1 MKFKKLSAILVAFL
15 VAVTSV
21 VLPLSDTFSNVLKTT
36 NSAKALTKSSAVKM
50 PNDSIEFK
58 SMNDRFEVLPSYE
71 KGGFY
76 YFNKSIN
83 FYDVKNNAVRE
94 IVDYSY
100 KDIVD
105 SFVSGSKIYVLI
117 VNDKY
122 TSSPKYYFDV
132 FDSSTEKVELSKNLS
147 DVFPNINSFSADAIG
162 VDNQG
167 RYYIAISDNSG
178 DDTKY
183 SIHLFSKNFEEIT
196 SVDTKGAVY
205 DFCGFDS
212 TNGNFYFEGDADW
225 VYWGYTHTTNALK
238 CGNVSD
244 DKVTVNDGYIDVFYR
259 QYNSFHK
266 RNATILSNGNLAWSS
281 ILFSKVGVMD
291 SKNLNTSDISNLPML
306 GSVSRAGYE
315 GKDRSYGSVGPGI
328 VHNNVNDTTVMYA
341 NNNKLVEY
349 DSDFNRV
356 SSYDTEFPVF
366 SLFNYG
372 NFIMAIEKDTDG
384 NYYVDNIYWSKPS
397 QIKLSQ
403 NSATINVGDSVALT
417 TSSDAVPKYFCDWS
431 SSDNS
436 VASVTDDGKIYGNRE
451 GTAVITAKT
460 DDNTKAQCTVTVEK
474 KSQPLSS
481 KDSLDGTS
489 TENISE
495 NNYSTWASVVNS
507 YLSENEDGTLNKV
520 ENASDGVLIEK
531 YSSDG
536 KKLISSNKVEK
547 ELSKFGGYFYGKDN
561 NYLVFGE
568 DNKEES
574 DSAEIMRVVKYTK
587 DWTKV
592 SDCKIYGSNTYEPF
606 NFGSLRMAELDNKLY
621 VYTCHTMYT
630 TEDKLNHQANM
641 IFTIDESTMKT
652 VDYQYEISNLTQGY
666 VSHSLNQYIKTYGD
680 YIYRV
685 DHSETGD
692 LVEGGEIM
700 AVNGITLTKF
710 NKNDQPTE
718 VAVTVPERFNIR
730 RGNYTGS
737 SIGGFEIGSDNCI
750 IAFSQDISK
759 TNRNRNVYLTVTDTS
774 FYRTK
779 KVPLTGYTDNDNITC
794 GTPELVK
801 ISENL
806 FLVMW
811 EETNKSTNEV
821 TTKGMTV
828 DAKGQTVSSAKTLTA
843 RLSDCQPILC
853 SDNLVK
859 WYVTGNNGTTLYSL
873 NPYYIES
880 LHEHK
885 YTSKVTKE
893 PTCKETGIRT
903 YTCEC
908 GDTYTE
914 SIATIDHKYQY
925 KLVKQSTCK
934 EEGLGKYTCTVCGDN
949 YTETLPKIGHDYE
962 QKVVKPTCTEQ
973 GYTLNVCK
981 NCGDTYKSNFVDKID
996 HNYKYE
1002 VVKEPT
1008 CTEEGLGKY
1017 ICTECGDNYTETLP
1031 KIGHDYEQKVVKPTC
1046 TEQGYTLNVCK
1057 NCGDTYKSNFVDKI
1071 DHNYKYEVV
1080 KEPTCTEEGLGKY
1093 ICTECGDNYTE
1104 TLPKIG
1110 HDYEQKV
1117 VKPTCTE
1124 QGYTLNVCKN
1134 CGDTY
1139 KNNFVDKIDHNYKY
1153 EVVKEPTCTEEGLGK
1168 YTCTECGDNYTKAIS
1183 KTDHNYE
1190 QKVVKPTCTEQ
1201 GYTLNVCKNCGDTYK
1216 SDFVDKIDHNY
1227 KYEVVKEPTCTEEG
1241 IGKYICTECGE
1252 TLIDTIPTID
1262 HSYITVITPATMKS
1276 NGRKISKCSI
1286 CNNVQYDNVISRISL
1301 VSISKTTFTYNGK
1314 IQTPTVTV
1322 KDSKKKTLKNKTD
1335 YTVTYSSG
1343 RKNVGRYSVKVKF
1356 KGNYSG
1362 EKTFYYNIA
1371 PKSTS
1376 VKSVKGLSKG
1386 MQVNLKLQKTQTTGY
1401 QIQYSNFSNFK
1412 NAKTVTVKNN
1422 VSAKK
1427 ITKLSGKKKYFVRV
1441 RTYKTTKFSG
1451 KNYNLYSLW
1460 SSAKATVT
1468 K

>member
-1 MKFKKLSAILVAFL
+1 MGHIILA
-15 VAVTSV
+15 
-21 VLPLSDTFSNVLKTT
+21 
-36 NSAKALTKSSAVKM
+36 
-50 PNDSIEFK
+50 
-58 SMNDRFEVLPSYE
+58 
-71 KGGFY
+71 
-76 YFNKSIN
+76 
-83 FYDVKNNAVRE
+83 
-94 IVDYSY
+94 
-100 KDIVD
+100 
-105 SFVSGSKIYVLI
+105 
-117 VNDKY
+117 
-122 TSSPKYYFDV
+122 
-132 FDSSTEKVELSKNLS
+132 
-147 DVFPNINSFSADAIG
+147 
-162 VDNQG
+162 
-167 RYYIAISDNSG
+167 
-178 DDTKY
+178 
-183 SIHLFSKNFEEIT
+183 
-196 SVDTKGAVY
+196 
-205 DFCGFDS
+205 
-212 TNGNFYFEGDADW
+212 
-225 VYWGYTHTTNALK
+225 HT
-238 CGNVSD
+238 
-244 DKVTVNDGYIDVFYR
+244 
-259 QYNSFHK
+259 
-266 RNATILSNGNLAWSS
+266 
-281 ILFSKVGVMD
+281 
-291 SKNLNTSDISNLPML
+291 
-306 GSVSRAGYE
+306 
-315 GKDRSYGSVGPGI
+315 
-328 VHNNVNDTTVMYA
+328 
-341 NNNKLVEY
+341 
-349 DSDFNRV
+349 
-356 SSYDTEFPVF
+356 
-366 SLFNYG
+366 
-372 NFIMAIEKDTDG
+372 
-384 NYYVDNIYWSKPS
+384 
-397 QIKLSQ
+397 
-403 NSATINVGDSVALT
+403 
-417 TSSDAVPKYFCDWS
+417 
-431 SSDNS
+431 
-436 VASVTDDGKIYGNRE
+436 
-451 GTAVITAKT
+451 
-460 DDNTKAQCTVTVEK
+460 
-474 KSQPLSS
+474 
-481 KDSLDGTS
+481 
-489 TENISE
+489 
-495 NNYSTWASVVNS
+495 
-507 YLSENEDGTLNKV
+507 
-520 ENASDGVLIEK
+520 
-531 YSSDG
+531 
-536 KKLISSNKVEK
+536 
-547 ELSKFGGYFYGKDN
+547 
-561 NYLVFGE
+561 
-568 DNKEES
+568 
-574 DSAEIMRVVKYTK
+574 
-587 DWTKV
+587 
-592 SDCKIYGSNTYEPF
+592 IYGSNTYEPF

-779 KVPLTGYTDNDNITC
+779 KVPLTHYTDNDNITC

-821 TTKGMTV
+821 VTKGMTV
-828 DAKGQTVSSAKTLTA
+828 DAKGQIVSSAKTLTA

-859 WYVTGNNGTTLYSL
+859 WYVTDNNGTTLYSL

-880 LHEHK
+880 LHKHK

-908 GDTYTE
+908 GDIYTE

-934 EEGLGKYTCTVCGDN
+934 EEGLGKYTCTV
-949 YTETLPKIGHDYE
+949 
-962 QKVVKPTCTEQ
+962 
-973 GYTLNVCK
+973 
-981 NCGDTYKSNFVDKID
+981 
-996 HNYKYE
+996 
-1002 VVKEPT
+1002 
-1008 CTEEGLGKY
+1008 
-1017 ICTECGDNYTETLP
+1017 CGDNYTETLP

-1286 CNNVQYDNVISRISL
+1286 CNNVQYDNVISKISL

-1314 IQTPTVTV
+1314 TQTPTVTV

-1335 YTVTYSSG
+1335 YTVTYSRG

-1362 EKTFYYNIA
+1362 GKTFYYNIV
-1371 PKSTS
+1371 PKATS

-1451 KNYNLYSLW
+1451 KNYNIYSSW
-1460 SSAKATVT
+1460 SSAKTTVT

>member
-50 PNDSIEFK
+50 PNDAIEFK

-76 YFNKSIN
+76 YFNKFIN
-83 FYDVKNNAVRE
+83 FYDVKNNTVRE

-266 RNATILSNGNLAWSS
+266 RNATMLSNGNLAWSS

-474 KSQPLSS
+474 KSQPLSR
-481 KDSLDGTS
+481 KDSLSGTS

-536 KKLISSNKVEK
+536 KKLISSNKLEK

-587 DWTKV
+587 EWTKV

-759 TNRNRNVYLTVTDTS
+759 TNKKRNVYLTVTDTS
-774 FYRTK
+774 FYKTK
-779 KVPLTGYTDNDNITC
+779 KVPLTHYTDNDNITC

-811 EETNKSTNEV
+811 EETKKSTNEV
-821 TTKGMTV
+821 VTKGMTV
-828 DAKGQTVSSAKTLTA
+828 DAKGQIVSSAKTLTA

-859 WYVTGNNGTTLYSL
+859 WYVTDNNGTTLYSL

-893 PTCKETGIRT
+893 PTC
-903 YTCEC
+903 
-908 GDTYTE
+908 
-914 SIATIDHKYQY
+914 
-925 KLVKQSTCK
+925 
-934 EEGLGKYTCTVCGDN
+934 
-949 YTETLPKIGHDYE
+949 
-962 QKVVKPTCTEQ
+962 TEQ

-981 NCGDTYKSNFVDKID
+981 NCGDTYKSDFVDKID

-1017 ICTECGDNYTETLP
+1017 ICTECGDNYTKAISKTD
-1031 KIGHDYEQKVVKPTC
+1031 HDYEQKVVKPTC

-1057 NCGDTYKSNFVDKI
+1057 NCGDTYKSDFVDKI

-1093 ICTECGDNYTE
+1093 ICTECGDNYTK
-1104 TLPKIG
+1104 T
-1110 HDYEQKV
+1110 
-1117 VKPTCTE
+1117 
-1124 QGYTLNVCKN
+1124 
-1134 CGDTY
+1134 
-1139 KNNFVDKIDHNYKY
+1139 
-1153 EVVKEPTCTEEGLGK
+1153 
-1168 YTCTECGDNYTKAIS
+1168 IS

-1241 IGKYICTECGE
+1241 LGKYICTECGDNYTKAISKTDHNYEQEVVKPTCTEQGYTLNVCKNCGDTYKSNFVDKIDHNYKYEVVKEPTCTEEGIGKYICTECGE

-1262 HSYITVITPATMKS
+1262 HSYVITTTPATMKS

-1286 CNNVQYDNVISRISL
+1286 CNNVQYDNVISKISS

-1314 IQTPTVTV
+1314 TQTPTVTV
-1322 KDSKKKTLKNKTD
+1322 KDSKKKILKNKTD
-1335 YTVTYSSG
+1335 YTVTYSNG
-1343 RKNVGRYSVKVKF
+1343 RKNVGKYSVKIKF

-1362 EKTFYYNIA
+1362 KKTFYYNIA

-1401 QIQYSNFSNFK
+1401 QIQYSTFKNFK
-1412 NAKTVTVKNN
+1412 NAKIVTVKNN

-1427 ITKLSGKKKYFVRV
+1427 ITKLMAKKKYFVRV

-1451 KNYNLYSLW
+1451 KNYNIYSSW
-1460 SSAKATVT
+1460 SSAKTTVT

>member
-1 MKFKKLSAILVAFL
+1 
-15 VAVTSV
+15 
-21 VLPLSDTFSNVLKTT
+21 
-36 NSAKALTKSSAVKM
+36 
-50 PNDSIEFK
+50 
-58 SMNDRFEVLPSYE
+58 
-71 KGGFY
+71 
-76 YFNKSIN
+76 
-83 FYDVKNNAVRE
+83 
-94 IVDYSY
+94 
-100 KDIVD
+100 
-105 SFVSGSKIYVLI
+105 
-117 VNDKY
+117 
-122 TSSPKYYFDV
+122 
-132 FDSSTEKVELSKNLS
+132 
-147 DVFPNINSFSADAIG
+147 
-162 VDNQG
+162 
-167 RYYIAISDNSG
+167 
-178 DDTKY
+178 
-183 SIHLFSKNFEEIT
+183 
-196 SVDTKGAVY
+196 
-205 DFCGFDS
+205 
-212 TNGNFYFEGDADW
+212 
-225 VYWGYTHTTNALK
+225 
-238 CGNVSD
+238 
-244 DKVTVNDGYIDVFYR
+244 
-259 QYNSFHK
+259 
-266 RNATILSNGNLAWSS
+266 
-281 ILFSKVGVMD
+281 
-291 SKNLNTSDISNLPML
+291 
-306 GSVSRAGYE
+306 
-315 GKDRSYGSVGPGI
+315 
-328 VHNNVNDTTVMYA
+328 
-341 NNNKLVEY
+341 
-349 DSDFNRV
+349 
-356 SSYDTEFPVF
+356 
-366 SLFNYG
+366 
-372 NFIMAIEKDTDG
+372 
-384 NYYVDNIYWSKPS
+384 
-397 QIKLSQ
+397 
-403 NSATINVGDSVALT
+403 
-417 TSSDAVPKYFCDWS
+417 
-431 SSDNS
+431 
-436 VASVTDDGKIYGNRE
+436 
-451 GTAVITAKT
+451 
-460 DDNTKAQCTVTVEK
+460 
-474 KSQPLSS
+474 
-481 KDSLDGTS
+481 
-489 TENISE
+489 
-495 NNYSTWASVVNS
+495 
-507 YLSENEDGTLNKV
+507 
-520 ENASDGVLIEK
+520 
-531 YSSDG
+531 
-536 KKLISSNKVEK
+536 
-547 ELSKFGGYFYGKDN
+547 
-561 NYLVFGE
+561 
-568 DNKEES
+568 
-574 DSAEIMRVVKYTK
+574 
-587 DWTKV
+587 
-592 SDCKIYGSNTYEPF
+592 
-606 NFGSLRMAELDNKLY
+606 MAELDNKLY

-718 VAVTVPERFNIR
+718 VTVTVPERFNIR

-859 WYVTGNNGTTLYSL
+859 WYVTDNNGTTLYSL

-925 KLVKQSTCK
+925 KLVKQPTCT
-934 EEGLGKYTCTVCGDN
+934 EEGLGKYTCTECGDN
-949 YTETLPKIGHDYE
+949 YTKPISKTDHDYE

-981 NCGDTYKSNFVDKID
+981 NCGDTYKSDFVDKID

-1057 NCGDTYKSNFVDKI
+1057 NCGDTYKSD
-1071 DHNYKYEVV
+1071 
-1080 KEPTCTEEGLGKY
+1080 
-1093 ICTECGDNYTE
+1093 
-1104 TLPKIG
+1104 
-1110 HDYEQKV
+1110 
-1117 VKPTCTE
+1117 
-1124 QGYTLNVCKN
+1124 
-1134 CGDTY
+1134 
-1139 KNNFVDKIDHNYKY
+1139 FVDKIDHNYKY

-1183 KTDHNYE
+1183 KTDHDYE

-1227 KYEVVKEPTCTEEG
+1227 KYEVVKEPTCKEEG
-1241 IGKYICTECGE
+1241 LGKYTCTECGE

-1262 HSYITVITPATMKS
+1262 HSYVITTTPATMKS

-1286 CNNVQYDNVISRISL
+1286 CNNVQYDNVISKISS
-1301 VSISKTTFTYNGK
+1301 VNISKTAFTYNGK
-1314 IQTPTVTV
+1314 TQTPTVTV

-1343 RKNVGRYSVKVKF
+1343 RKNVGRYSVKIKF

-1422 VSAKK
+1422 VSTKK

-1451 KNYNLYSLW
+1451 KNYNIYSSW
-1460 SSAKATVT
+1460 SSAKTTVT

>member
-1 MKFKKLSAILVAFL
+1 
-15 VAVTSV
+15 
-21 VLPLSDTFSNVLKTT
+21 
-36 NSAKALTKSSAVKM
+36 
-50 PNDSIEFK
+50 
-58 SMNDRFEVLPSYE
+58 
-71 KGGFY
+71 
-76 YFNKSIN
+76 
-83 FYDVKNNAVRE
+83 
-94 IVDYSY
+94 
-100 KDIVD
+100 
-105 SFVSGSKIYVLI
+105 
-117 VNDKY
+117 
-122 TSSPKYYFDV
+122 
-132 FDSSTEKVELSKNLS
+132 
-147 DVFPNINSFSADAIG
+147 
-162 VDNQG
+162 
-167 RYYIAISDNSG
+167 
-178 DDTKY
+178 
-183 SIHLFSKNFEEIT
+183 
-196 SVDTKGAVY
+196 
-205 DFCGFDS
+205 
-212 TNGNFYFEGDADW
+212 
-225 VYWGYTHTTNALK
+225 
-238 CGNVSD
+238 
-244 DKVTVNDGYIDVFYR
+244 
-259 QYNSFHK
+259 
-266 RNATILSNGNLAWSS
+266 
-281 ILFSKVGVMD
+281 
-291 SKNLNTSDISNLPML
+291 
-306 GSVSRAGYE
+306 
-315 GKDRSYGSVGPGI
+315 
-328 VHNNVNDTTVMYA
+328 
-341 NNNKLVEY
+341 
-349 DSDFNRV
+349 
-356 SSYDTEFPVF
+356 
-366 SLFNYG
+366 
-372 NFIMAIEKDTDG
+372 
-384 NYYVDNIYWSKPS
+384 
-397 QIKLSQ
+397 
-403 NSATINVGDSVALT
+403 
-417 TSSDAVPKYFCDWS
+417 
-431 SSDNS
+431 
-436 VASVTDDGKIYGNRE
+436 
-451 GTAVITAKT
+451 
-460 DDNTKAQCTVTVEK
+460 
-474 KSQPLSS
+474 
-481 KDSLDGTS
+481 
-489 TENISE
+489 
-495 NNYSTWASVVNS
+495 
-507 YLSENEDGTLNKV
+507 
-520 ENASDGVLIEK
+520 
-531 YSSDG
+531 
-536 KKLISSNKVEK
+536 
-547 ELSKFGGYFYGKDN
+547 
-561 NYLVFGE
+561 
-568 DNKEES
+568 
-574 DSAEIMRVVKYTK
+574 
-587 DWTKV
+587 
-592 SDCKIYGSNTYEPF
+592 
-606 NFGSLRMAELDNKLY
+606 MAELDNKLY

-779 KVPLTGYTDNDNITC
+779 KVPLTHYTDNDNITC

-821 TTKGMTV
+821 VTKGMTV
-828 DAKGQTVSSAKTLTA
+828 DAKGQIVSSAKTLTA

-859 WYVTGNNGTTLYSL
+859 WYVTDNNGTTLYSL

-880 LHEHK
+880 LHKHK

-908 GDTYTE
+908 GDIYTE

-934 EEGLGKYTCTVCGDN
+934 EEGLGKYTCTV
-949 YTETLPKIGHDYE
+949 
-962 QKVVKPTCTEQ
+962 
-973 GYTLNVCK
+973 
-981 NCGDTYKSNFVDKID
+981 
-996 HNYKYE
+996 
-1002 VVKEPT
+1002 
-1008 CTEEGLGKY
+1008 
-1017 ICTECGDNYTETLP
+1017 
-1031 KIGHDYEQKVVKPTC
+1031 
-1046 TEQGYTLNVCK
+1046 
-1057 NCGDTYKSNFVDKI
+1057 
-1071 DHNYKYEVV
+1071 
-1080 KEPTCTEEGLGKY
+1080 
-1093 ICTECGDNYTE
+1093 CGDNYTE

-1335 YTVTYSSG
+1335 YTVTYSRG

-1362 EKTFYYNIA
+1362 GKTFYYNIV
-1371 PKSTS
+1371 PKATS

-1451 KNYNLYSLW
+1451 KNYNIYSSW
-1460 SSAKATVT
+1460 SSAKTTVT

>member
-1 MKFKKLSAILVAFL
+1 MGHIILA
-15 VAVTSV
+15 
-21 VLPLSDTFSNVLKTT
+21 
-36 NSAKALTKSSAVKM
+36 
-50 PNDSIEFK
+50 
-58 SMNDRFEVLPSYE
+58 
-71 KGGFY
+71 
-76 YFNKSIN
+76 
-83 FYDVKNNAVRE
+83 
-94 IVDYSY
+94 
-100 KDIVD
+100 
-105 SFVSGSKIYVLI
+105 
-117 VNDKY
+117 
-122 TSSPKYYFDV
+122 
-132 FDSSTEKVELSKNLS
+132 
-147 DVFPNINSFSADAIG
+147 
-162 VDNQG
+162 
-167 RYYIAISDNSG
+167 
-178 DDTKY
+178 
-183 SIHLFSKNFEEIT
+183 
-196 SVDTKGAVY
+196 
-205 DFCGFDS
+205 
-212 TNGNFYFEGDADW
+212 
-225 VYWGYTHTTNALK
+225 HT
-238 CGNVSD
+238 
-244 DKVTVNDGYIDVFYR
+244 
-259 QYNSFHK
+259 
-266 RNATILSNGNLAWSS
+266 
-281 ILFSKVGVMD
+281 
-291 SKNLNTSDISNLPML
+291 
-306 GSVSRAGYE
+306 
-315 GKDRSYGSVGPGI
+315 
-328 VHNNVNDTTVMYA
+328 
-341 NNNKLVEY
+341 
-349 DSDFNRV
+349 
-356 SSYDTEFPVF
+356 
-366 SLFNYG
+366 
-372 NFIMAIEKDTDG
+372 
-384 NYYVDNIYWSKPS
+384 
-397 QIKLSQ
+397 
-403 NSATINVGDSVALT
+403 
-417 TSSDAVPKYFCDWS
+417 
-431 SSDNS
+431 
-436 VASVTDDGKIYGNRE
+436 
-451 GTAVITAKT
+451 
-460 DDNTKAQCTVTVEK
+460 
-474 KSQPLSS
+474 
-481 KDSLDGTS
+481 
-489 TENISE
+489 
-495 NNYSTWASVVNS
+495 
-507 YLSENEDGTLNKV
+507 
-520 ENASDGVLIEK
+520 
-531 YSSDG
+531 
-536 KKLISSNKVEK
+536 
-547 ELSKFGGYFYGKDN
+547 
-561 NYLVFGE
+561 
-568 DNKEES
+568 
-574 DSAEIMRVVKYTK
+574 
-587 DWTKV
+587 
-592 SDCKIYGSNTYEPF
+592 IYGSNTYELF
-606 NFGSLRMAELDNKLY
+606 NFGSLRMTELDNKLY

-652 VDYQYEISNLTQGY
+652 VDYQYEILNLTQGY
-666 VSHSLNQYIKTYGD
+666 VSHSFNQYIKTYGD

-718 VAVTVPERFNIR
+718 VTVTVPERFNIR

-759 TNRNRNVYLTVTDTS
+759 TNKNRNVYLTVTDTS
-774 FYRTK
+774 FYKTK
-779 KVPLTGYTDNDNITC
+779 KVPLTGNTDNDNITC

-859 WYVTGNNGTTLYSL
+859 WYVTDNDGTTLYSL

-981 NCGDTYKSNFVDKID
+981 NCGDTYKSD
-996 HNYKYE
+996 
-1002 VVKEPT
+1002 
-1008 CTEEGLGKY
+1008 
-1017 ICTECGDNYTETLP
+1017 
-1031 KIGHDYEQKVVKPTC
+1031 
-1046 TEQGYTLNVCK
+1046 
-1057 NCGDTYKSNFVDKI
+1057 
-1071 DHNYKYEVV
+1071 
-1080 KEPTCTEEGLGKY
+1080 
-1093 ICTECGDNYTE
+1093 
-1104 TLPKIG
+1104 
-1110 HDYEQKV
+1110 
-1117 VKPTCTE
+1117 
-1124 QGYTLNVCKN
+1124 
-1134 CGDTY
+1134 
-1139 KNNFVDKIDHNYKY
+1139 FVDKIDHNYKY

-1168 YTCTECGDNYTKAIS
+1168 YTCTECG
-1183 KTDHNYE
+1183 
-1190 QKVVKPTCTEQ
+1190 
-1201 GYTLNVCKNCGDTYK
+1201 
-1216 SDFVDKIDHNY
+1216 
-1227 KYEVVKEPTCTEEG
+1227 
-1241 IGKYICTECGE
+1241 E

-1262 HSYITVITPATMKS
+1262 HSYVITTTPATMKS

-1286 CNNVQYDNVISRISL
+1286 CNNVQYDNVISKISS
-1301 VSISKTTFTYNGK
+1301 VNISKTAFTYNGK
-1314 IQTPTVTV
+1314 TQTPTVTV

-1343 RKNVGRYSVKVKF
+1343 IRNVGRYSVKIKF

-1427 ITKLSGKKKYFVRV
+1427 ITKLSAKKKYFVRV
-1441 RTYKTTKFSG
+1441 RTYKITKFSG
-1451 KNYNLYSLW
+1451 KNYNIYSSW
-1460 SSAKATVT
+1460 SSAKTTVT

>member
-15 VAVTSV
+15 VAVTST

-36 NSAKALTKSSAVKM
+36 NSAKALAKSSAVKM
-50 PNDSIEFK
+50 PDNAIEFK
-58 SMNDRFEVLPSYE
+58 SMNDRFEVIPSYE

-83 FYDVKNNAVRE
+83 FYDVKNNTVRE
-94 IVDYSY
+94 IADYSY

-105 SFVSGSKIYVLI
+105 SFVSESKIYLI
-117 VNDKY
+117 IEEDKY
-122 TSSPKYYFDV
+122 TSNPKYYIDV
-132 FDSSTEKVELSKNLS
+132 FNSLTEKVELSKNLS

-178 DDTKY
+178 YDTKY

-238 CGNVSD
+238 CGNVAD

-259 QYNSFHK
+259 QYNSYHK
-266 RNATILSNGNLAWSS
+266 RNAIMLSNGNLAWSS
-281 ILFSKVGVMD
+281 ILFSKVGVMN
-291 SKNLNTSDISNLPML
+291 SKNLNTDDISDLPML
-306 GSVSRAGYE
+306 GSVSRDGYE
-315 GKDRSYGSVGPGI
+315 GNDRSYGSVGPGI

-349 DSDFNRV
+349 DNDFNRV
-356 SSYDTEFPVF
+356 SSYDTKFPVF

-372 NFIMAIEKDTDG
+372 NNIMTIEKDTDG

-397 QIKLSQ
+397 KIELSQ

-417 TSSDAVPKYFCDWS
+417 TTSDTVLKYFCDWS

-436 VASVTDDGKIYGNRE
+436 VASVTSDGKVYGNRE
-451 GTAVITAKT
+451 GTVVITAKT
-460 DDNTKAQCTVTVEK
+460 DDNTKVQCTVTVK
-474 KSQPLSS
+474 GKSQPLSG
-481 KDSLDGTS
+481 KNSLDGTS
-489 TENISE
+489 NENISQ

-520 ENASDGVLIEK
+520 ENTSDGVLIEK

-547 ELSKFGGYFYGKDN
+547 ELNKFGGYFYGKDN

-568 DNKEES
+568 DNKEEK

-592 SDCKIYGSNTYEPF
+592 SDCKICGSNTYEPF
-606 NFGSLRMAELDNKLY
+606 NAGSLRMAELDGKLY

-652 VDYQYEISNLTQGY
+652 IDYQYVISNLTQGY
-666 VSHSLNQYIKTYGD
+666 VSHSFNQFIKTYGD

-710 NKNDQPTE
+710 NKNDQSTE
-718 VAVTVPERFNIR
+718 VTVTVPEKFNIR

-759 TNRNRNVYLTVTDTS
+759 TNRKRNVYLTVTDTS
-774 FYRTK
+774 FYKTK
-779 KVPLTGYTDNDNITC
+779 KVPLTNYTDNDNITC

-806 FLVMW
+806 FLIMW
-811 EETNKSTNEV
+811 EETNASTSEV
-821 TTKGMTV
+821 VTKGMTV

-859 WYVTGNNGTTLYSL
+859 WYVTDNNGTTLYSL
-873 NPYYIES
+873 NPYYIEN

-925 KLVKQSTCK
+925 KLVKQSTCT
-934 EEGLGKYTCTVCGDN
+934 EEGIGKYTCTECGDT

-981 NCGDTYKSNFVDKID
+981 NCGDTYKSDFVDKID

-1002 VVKEPT
+1002 IVKEPT
-1008 CTEEGLGKY
+1008 CTEEGIGKY
-1017 ICTECGDNYTETLP
+1017 TCTVCGDTYTETLP

-1057 NCGDTYKSNFVDKI
+1057 NCGDTYKSDFVDKT
-1071 DHNYKYEVV
+1071 DHNYKYEIV
-1080 KEPTCTEEGLGKY
+1080 KEPTCTEEG
-1093 ICTECGDNYTE
+1093 I
-1104 TLPKIG
+1104 
-1110 HDYEQKV
+1110 
-1117 VKPTCTE
+1117 
-1124 QGYTLNVCKN
+1124 
-1134 CGDTY
+1134 
-1139 KNNFVDKIDHNYKY
+1139 
-1153 EVVKEPTCTEEGLGK
+1153 GK
-1168 YTCTECGDNYTKAIS
+1168 YTCTECGDNYTETIS
-1183 KTDHNYE
+1183 KTNHDYE

-1241 IGKYICTECGE
+1241 LGKYICTECGE

-1262 HSYITVITPATMKS
+1262 HSFVTTTTPATMKS
-1276 NGRKISKCSI
+1276 NGRIISKCSI
-1286 CNNVQYDNVISRISL
+1286 CNNVQYDNVINKISS
-1301 VSISKTTFTYNGK
+1301 VSISKTTFTYNSK
-1314 IQTPTVTV
+1314 TQTPTVTV
-1322 KDSKKKTLKNKTD
+1322 KDSKNKILKNKTN
-1335 YTVTYSSG
+1335 YTVTYSRG

-1362 EKTFYYNIA
+1362 GKTFYYNIV
-1371 PKSTS
+1371 PKATS

-1401 QIQYSNFSNFK
+1401 QIQYSTFKNFK
-1412 NAKTVTVKNN
+1412 NAKTVTVKNT

-1427 ITKLSGKKKYFVRV
+1427 ITKLKAKKKYFVRV

-1460 SSAKATVT
+1460 SSAKTTVT

>member
-1 MKFKKLSAILVAFL
+1 MEFKKLSAILVAFL
-15 VAVTSV
+15 VAVTST
-21 VLPLSDTFSNVLKTT
+21 VLSLSDTFSNVSGTT

-76 YFNKSIN
+76 YFNKSIG
-83 FYDVKNNAVRE
+83 FYDVKDNTVRE

-100 KDIVD
+100 RDIVD
-105 SFVSGSKIYVLI
+105 SFVSGPKIYVLI

-122 TSSPKYYFDV
+122 TSNPKYYMDV

-147 DVFPNINSFSADAIG
+147 DIFSNINSFSADAIG

-183 SIHLFSKNFEEIT
+183 SIRLFSKNFEEIT

-225 VYWGYTHTTNALK
+225 VYWGYSHTTRALK
-238 CGNVSD
+238 CGNVSEN
-244 DKVTVNDGYIDVFYR
+244 KVTVNDGYIDVFYR
-259 QYNSFHK
+259 QYNSYHK
-266 RNATILSNGNLAWSS
+266 RNATMLSNGDLAWSS
-281 ILFSKVGVMD
+281 ILFSKAGVMD
-291 SKNLNTSDISNLPML
+291 SKNLNTGDISNLPML

-315 GKDRSYGSVGPGI
+315 GNNRSYGSVGPGI

-341 NNNKLVEY
+341 NNSKLVEY

-366 SLFNYG
+366 SLFNYE
-372 NFIMAIEKDTDG
+372 NNIIAIEKDTDG

-431 SSDNS
+431 SSNNS
-436 VASVTDDGKIYGNRE
+436 VASVTDEGKVYGNRE
-451 GTAVITAKT
+451 GTTVITAKT

-489 TENISE
+489 NENISE
-495 NNYSTWASVVNS
+495 NNYSTRASVVNS

-520 ENASDGVLIEK
+520 ENTSDGVLIEK

-536 KKLISSNKVEK
+536 KKLIYSNKIEK
-547 ELSKFGGYFYGKDN
+547 ELNKFGGYFYGKDN

-568 DNKEES
+568 DNKEEN
-574 DSAEIMRVVKYTK
+574 DSAEIMRVIKYTK

-652 VDYQYEISNLTQGY
+652 VDYQYEISNLSQGY
-666 VSHSLNQYIKTYGD
+666 VSHSFNQYIKTYGD

-685 DHSETGD
+685 DHSETSD

-710 NKNDQPTE
+710 NKNDQLTD
-718 VAVTVPERFNIR
+718 VSVTVPEKFNIR

-759 TNRNRNVYLTVTDTS
+759 TNKNRNVYLTVTDTS

-779 KVPLTGYTDNDNITC
+779 KVPLTVYTENDNITC

-811 EETNKSTNEV
+811 EETNKATNEV

-859 WYVTGNNGTTLYSL
+859 WYVTDNNGTTLYSL
-873 NPYYIES
+873 NPYYIEN

-925 KLVKQSTCK
+925 KLVKQPTCT

-949 YTETLPKIGHDYE
+949 YTEAISKIDHNYE
-962 QKVVKPTCTEQ
+962 QKVVKPTCTTQ

-981 NCGDTYKSNFVDKID
+981 NCGDTYKSDFVDKID

-1002 VVKEPT
+1002 VVKKPT

-1017 ICTECGDNYTETLP
+1017 ICTECGDNYTKAISKTN
-1031 KIGHDYEQKVVKPTC
+1031 HDYEQKVIKPTC
-1046 TEQGYTLNVCK
+1046 TTQGYTLNVCK
-1057 NCGDTYKSNFVDKI
+1057 NCGDTYKSDFVDKI

-1080 KEPTCTEEGLGKY
+1080 KKPTCTEEGLGKY
-1093 ICTECGDNYTE
+1093 ICTECGDNYTKAISK
-1104 TLPKIG
+1104 TN

-1117 VKPTCTE
+1117 IKPTCT
-1124 QGYTLNVCKN
+1124 T
-1134 CGDTY
+1134 
-1139 KNNFVDKIDHNYKY
+1139 
-1153 EVVKEPTCTEEGLGK
+1153 
-1168 YTCTECGDNYTKAIS
+1168 
-1183 KTDHNYE
+1183 
-1190 QKVVKPTCTEQ
+1190 Q

-1227 KYEVVKEPTCTEEG
+1227 KYEVVKEPTCTENG
-1241 IGKYICTECGE
+1241 VKTYVCKGCGDTYTE
-1252 TLIDTIPTID
+1252 TIKAKG
-1262 HSYITVITPATMKS
+1262 HSYVTTITPATMKS

-1286 CNNVQYDNVISRISL
+1286 CNNVQYDNVIGKISS

-1314 IQTPTVTV
+1314 TQTPTVTV

-1335 YTVTYSSG
+1335 YTVTYSRG
-1343 RKNVGRYSVKVKF
+1343 RKNVGRYFVKVKF

-1362 EKTFYYNIA
+1362 KKTFYYNIV
-1371 PKSTS
+1371 PKATS

-1401 QIQYSNFSNFK
+1401 QIQYSTFKNFK
-1412 NAKTVTVKNN
+1412 NAKTVTVKNT

-1427 ITKLSGKKKYFVRV
+1427 ITKLMAKKKYFVRV

-1451 KNYNLYSLW
+1451 KNYNIYSSW
-1460 SSAKATVT
+1460 SSAKTVVT

>member
-1 MKFKKLSAILVAFL
+1 MGHIILA
-15 VAVTSV
+15 
-21 VLPLSDTFSNVLKTT
+21 
-36 NSAKALTKSSAVKM
+36 
-50 PNDSIEFK
+50 
-58 SMNDRFEVLPSYE
+58 
-71 KGGFY
+71 
-76 YFNKSIN
+76 
-83 FYDVKNNAVRE
+83 
-94 IVDYSY
+94 
-100 KDIVD
+100 
-105 SFVSGSKIYVLI
+105 
-117 VNDKY
+117 
-122 TSSPKYYFDV
+122 
-132 FDSSTEKVELSKNLS
+132 
-147 DVFPNINSFSADAIG
+147 
-162 VDNQG
+162 
-167 RYYIAISDNSG
+167 
-178 DDTKY
+178 
-183 SIHLFSKNFEEIT
+183 
-196 SVDTKGAVY
+196 
-205 DFCGFDS
+205 
-212 TNGNFYFEGDADW
+212 
-225 VYWGYTHTTNALK
+225 HT
-238 CGNVSD
+238 
-244 DKVTVNDGYIDVFYR
+244 
-259 QYNSFHK
+259 
-266 RNATILSNGNLAWSS
+266 
-281 ILFSKVGVMD
+281 
-291 SKNLNTSDISNLPML
+291 
-306 GSVSRAGYE
+306 
-315 GKDRSYGSVGPGI
+315 
-328 VHNNVNDTTVMYA
+328 
-341 NNNKLVEY
+341 
-349 DSDFNRV
+349 
-356 SSYDTEFPVF
+356 
-366 SLFNYG
+366 
-372 NFIMAIEKDTDG
+372 
-384 NYYVDNIYWSKPS
+384 
-397 QIKLSQ
+397 
-403 NSATINVGDSVALT
+403 
-417 TSSDAVPKYFCDWS
+417 
-431 SSDNS
+431 
-436 VASVTDDGKIYGNRE
+436 
-451 GTAVITAKT
+451 
-460 DDNTKAQCTVTVEK
+460 
-474 KSQPLSS
+474 
-481 KDSLDGTS
+481 
-489 TENISE
+489 
-495 NNYSTWASVVNS
+495 
-507 YLSENEDGTLNKV
+507 
-520 ENASDGVLIEK
+520 
-531 YSSDG
+531 
-536 KKLISSNKVEK
+536 
-547 ELSKFGGYFYGKDN
+547 
-561 NYLVFGE
+561 
-568 DNKEES
+568 
-574 DSAEIMRVVKYTK
+574 
-587 DWTKV
+587 
-592 SDCKIYGSNTYEPF
+592 IYGSNTYEPF

-779 KVPLTGYTDNDNITC
+779 KVPLTHYTDNDNITC

-821 TTKGMTV
+821 VTKGMTV
-828 DAKGQTVSSAKTLTA
+828 DAKGQIVSSAKTLTA

-859 WYVTGNNGTTLYSL
+859 WYVTDNNGTTLYSL

-880 LHEHK
+880 LHKHK

-908 GDTYTE
+908 GDIYTE

-934 EEGLGKYTCTVCGDN
+934 EEGLGKYTCTV
-949 YTETLPKIGHDYE
+949 
-962 QKVVKPTCTEQ
+962 
-973 GYTLNVCK
+973 
-981 NCGDTYKSNFVDKID
+981 
-996 HNYKYE
+996 
-1002 VVKEPT
+1002 
-1008 CTEEGLGKY
+1008 
-1017 ICTECGDNYTETLP
+1017 
-1031 KIGHDYEQKVVKPTC
+1031 
-1046 TEQGYTLNVCK
+1046 
-1057 NCGDTYKSNFVDKI
+1057 
-1071 DHNYKYEVV
+1071 
-1080 KEPTCTEEGLGKY
+1080 
-1093 ICTECGDNYTE
+1093 CGDNYTE

-1335 YTVTYSSG
+1335 YTVTYSRG

-1362 EKTFYYNIA
+1362 GKTFYYNIV
-1371 PKSTS
+1371 PKATS

-1451 KNYNLYSLW
+1451 KNYNIYSSW
-1460 SSAKATVT
+1460 SSAKTTVT

>member
-1 MKFKKLSAILVAFL
+1 MGHIILA
-15 VAVTSV
+15 
-21 VLPLSDTFSNVLKTT
+21 
-36 NSAKALTKSSAVKM
+36 
-50 PNDSIEFK
+50 
-58 SMNDRFEVLPSYE
+58 
-71 KGGFY
+71 
-76 YFNKSIN
+76 
-83 FYDVKNNAVRE
+83 
-94 IVDYSY
+94 
-100 KDIVD
+100 
-105 SFVSGSKIYVLI
+105 
-117 VNDKY
+117 
-122 TSSPKYYFDV
+122 
-132 FDSSTEKVELSKNLS
+132 
-147 DVFPNINSFSADAIG
+147 
-162 VDNQG
+162 
-167 RYYIAISDNSG
+167 
-178 DDTKY
+178 
-183 SIHLFSKNFEEIT
+183 
-196 SVDTKGAVY
+196 
-205 DFCGFDS
+205 
-212 TNGNFYFEGDADW
+212 
-225 VYWGYTHTTNALK
+225 HT
-238 CGNVSD
+238 
-244 DKVTVNDGYIDVFYR
+244 
-259 QYNSFHK
+259 
-266 RNATILSNGNLAWSS
+266 
-281 ILFSKVGVMD
+281 
-291 SKNLNTSDISNLPML
+291 
-306 GSVSRAGYE
+306 
-315 GKDRSYGSVGPGI
+315 
-328 VHNNVNDTTVMYA
+328 
-341 NNNKLVEY
+341 
-349 DSDFNRV
+349 
-356 SSYDTEFPVF
+356 
-366 SLFNYG
+366 
-372 NFIMAIEKDTDG
+372 
-384 NYYVDNIYWSKPS
+384 
-397 QIKLSQ
+397 
-403 NSATINVGDSVALT
+403 
-417 TSSDAVPKYFCDWS
+417 
-431 SSDNS
+431 
-436 VASVTDDGKIYGNRE
+436 
-451 GTAVITAKT
+451 
-460 DDNTKAQCTVTVEK
+460 
-474 KSQPLSS
+474 
-481 KDSLDGTS
+481 
-489 TENISE
+489 
-495 NNYSTWASVVNS
+495 
-507 YLSENEDGTLNKV
+507 
-520 ENASDGVLIEK
+520 
-531 YSSDG
+531 
-536 KKLISSNKVEK
+536 
-547 ELSKFGGYFYGKDN
+547 
-561 NYLVFGE
+561 
-568 DNKEES
+568 
-574 DSAEIMRVVKYTK
+574 
-587 DWTKV
+587 
-592 SDCKIYGSNTYEPF
+592 IYGSNTYEPF

-779 KVPLTGYTDNDNITC
+779 KVPLTHYTDNDNITC

-821 TTKGMTV
+821 VTKGMTV
-828 DAKGQTVSSAKTLTA
+828 DAKGQIVSSAKTLTA

-859 WYVTGNNGTTLYSL
+859 WYVTDNNGTTLYSL

-880 LHEHK
+880 LHKHK

-908 GDTYTE
+908 GDIYTE

-934 EEGLGKYTCTVCGDN
+934 EEGLGKYTCTV
-949 YTETLPKIGHDYE
+949 
-962 QKVVKPTCTEQ
+962 
-973 GYTLNVCK
+973 
-981 NCGDTYKSNFVDKID
+981 
-996 HNYKYE
+996 
-1002 VVKEPT
+1002 
-1008 CTEEGLGKY
+1008 
-1017 ICTECGDNYTETLP
+1017 CGDNYTETLP

-1451 KNYNLYSLW
+1451 KNYNIYSSW
-1460 SSAKATVT
+1460 SSAKTTVT

>member
-1 MKFKKLSAILVAFL
+1 MGHIILA
-15 VAVTSV
+15 
-21 VLPLSDTFSNVLKTT
+21 
-36 NSAKALTKSSAVKM
+36 
-50 PNDSIEFK
+50 
-58 SMNDRFEVLPSYE
+58 
-71 KGGFY
+71 
-76 YFNKSIN
+76 
-83 FYDVKNNAVRE
+83 
-94 IVDYSY
+94 
-100 KDIVD
+100 
-105 SFVSGSKIYVLI
+105 
-117 VNDKY
+117 
-122 TSSPKYYFDV
+122 
-132 FDSSTEKVELSKNLS
+132 
-147 DVFPNINSFSADAIG
+147 
-162 VDNQG
+162 
-167 RYYIAISDNSG
+167 
-178 DDTKY
+178 
-183 SIHLFSKNFEEIT
+183 
-196 SVDTKGAVY
+196 
-205 DFCGFDS
+205 
-212 TNGNFYFEGDADW
+212 
-225 VYWGYTHTTNALK
+225 HT
-238 CGNVSD
+238 
-244 DKVTVNDGYIDVFYR
+244 
-259 QYNSFHK
+259 
-266 RNATILSNGNLAWSS
+266 
-281 ILFSKVGVMD
+281 
-291 SKNLNTSDISNLPML
+291 
-306 GSVSRAGYE
+306 
-315 GKDRSYGSVGPGI
+315 
-328 VHNNVNDTTVMYA
+328 
-341 NNNKLVEY
+341 
-349 DSDFNRV
+349 
-356 SSYDTEFPVF
+356 
-366 SLFNYG
+366 
-372 NFIMAIEKDTDG
+372 
-384 NYYVDNIYWSKPS
+384 
-397 QIKLSQ
+397 
-403 NSATINVGDSVALT
+403 
-417 TSSDAVPKYFCDWS
+417 
-431 SSDNS
+431 
-436 VASVTDDGKIYGNRE
+436 
-451 GTAVITAKT
+451 
-460 DDNTKAQCTVTVEK
+460 
-474 KSQPLSS
+474 
-481 KDSLDGTS
+481 
-489 TENISE
+489 
-495 NNYSTWASVVNS
+495 
-507 YLSENEDGTLNKV
+507 
-520 ENASDGVLIEK
+520 
-531 YSSDG
+531 
-536 KKLISSNKVEK
+536 
-547 ELSKFGGYFYGKDN
+547 
-561 NYLVFGE
+561 
-568 DNKEES
+568 
-574 DSAEIMRVVKYTK
+574 
-587 DWTKV
+587 
-592 SDCKIYGSNTYEPF
+592 IYGSNTYEPF

-718 VAVTVPERFNIR
+718 VTVTVPERFNIR

-859 WYVTGNNGTTLYSL
+859 WYVTDNNGTTLYSL

-925 KLVKQSTCK
+925 KLVKQ
-934 EEGLGKYTCTVCGDN
+934 
-949 YTETLPKIGHDYE
+949 
-962 QKVVKPTCTEQ
+962 
-973 GYTLNVCK
+973 
-981 NCGDTYKSNFVDKID
+981 
-996 HNYKYE
+996 
-1002 VVKEPT
+1002 
-1008 CTEEGLGKY
+1008 
-1017 ICTECGDNYTETLP
+1017 
-1031 KIGHDYEQKVVKPTC
+1031 
-1046 TEQGYTLNVCK
+1046 
-1057 NCGDTYKSNFVDKI
+1057 
-1071 DHNYKYEVV
+1071 
-1080 KEPTCTEEGLGKY
+1080 
-1093 ICTECGDNYTE
+1093 
-1104 TLPKIG
+1104 
-1110 HDYEQKV
+1110 
-1117 VKPTCTE
+1117 
-1124 QGYTLNVCKN
+1124 
-1134 CGDTY
+1134 
-1139 KNNFVDKIDHNYKY
+1139 
-1153 EVVKEPTCTEEGLGK
+1153 PTCTEEGLGK
-1168 YTCTECGDNYTKAIS
+1168 YTCTECGDNYTKPIS
-1183 KTDHNYE
+1183 KTDHDYE

-1227 KYEVVKEPTCTEEG
+1227 KYEVVKEPTCKEEG
-1241 IGKYICTECGE
+1241 LGKYTCTECGE

-1262 HSYITVITPATMKS
+1262 HSYVITTTPATMKS

-1286 CNNVQYDNVISRISL
+1286 CNNVQYDNVISKISS
-1301 VSISKTTFTYNGK
+1301 VNISKTAFTYNGK
-1314 IQTPTVTV
+1314 TQTPTVTV

-1343 RKNVGRYSVKVKF
+1343 IRNVGRYSVKIKF

-1422 VSAKK
+1422 VSTKK

-1451 KNYNLYSLW
+1451 KNYNIYSSW
-1460 SSAKATVT
+1460 SSAKTTVT

>member
-1 MKFKKLSAILVAFL
+1 MGHIILA
-15 VAVTSV
+15 
-21 VLPLSDTFSNVLKTT
+21 
-36 NSAKALTKSSAVKM
+36 
-50 PNDSIEFK
+50 
-58 SMNDRFEVLPSYE
+58 
-71 KGGFY
+71 
-76 YFNKSIN
+76 
-83 FYDVKNNAVRE
+83 
-94 IVDYSY
+94 
-100 KDIVD
+100 
-105 SFVSGSKIYVLI
+105 
-117 VNDKY
+117 
-122 TSSPKYYFDV
+122 
-132 FDSSTEKVELSKNLS
+132 
-147 DVFPNINSFSADAIG
+147 
-162 VDNQG
+162 
-167 RYYIAISDNSG
+167 
-178 DDTKY
+178 
-183 SIHLFSKNFEEIT
+183 
-196 SVDTKGAVY
+196 
-205 DFCGFDS
+205 
-212 TNGNFYFEGDADW
+212 
-225 VYWGYTHTTNALK
+225 HT
-238 CGNVSD
+238 
-244 DKVTVNDGYIDVFYR
+244 
-259 QYNSFHK
+259 
-266 RNATILSNGNLAWSS
+266 
-281 ILFSKVGVMD
+281 
-291 SKNLNTSDISNLPML
+291 
-306 GSVSRAGYE
+306 
-315 GKDRSYGSVGPGI
+315 
-328 VHNNVNDTTVMYA
+328 
-341 NNNKLVEY
+341 
-349 DSDFNRV
+349 
-356 SSYDTEFPVF
+356 
-366 SLFNYG
+366 
-372 NFIMAIEKDTDG
+372 
-384 NYYVDNIYWSKPS
+384 
-397 QIKLSQ
+397 
-403 NSATINVGDSVALT
+403 
-417 TSSDAVPKYFCDWS
+417 
-431 SSDNS
+431 
-436 VASVTDDGKIYGNRE
+436 
-451 GTAVITAKT
+451 
-460 DDNTKAQCTVTVEK
+460 
-474 KSQPLSS
+474 
-481 KDSLDGTS
+481 
-489 TENISE
+489 
-495 NNYSTWASVVNS
+495 
-507 YLSENEDGTLNKV
+507 
-520 ENASDGVLIEK
+520 
-531 YSSDG
+531 
-536 KKLISSNKVEK
+536 
-547 ELSKFGGYFYGKDN
+547 
-561 NYLVFGE
+561 
-568 DNKEES
+568 
-574 DSAEIMRVVKYTK
+574 
-587 DWTKV
+587 
-592 SDCKIYGSNTYEPF
+592 IYGSNTYEPF

-718 VAVTVPERFNIR
+718 VTVTVPERFNIR

-859 WYVTGNNGTTLYSL
+859 WYVTDNNGTTLYSL

-925 KLVKQSTCK
+925 KLVKQ
-934 EEGLGKYTCTVCGDN
+934 
-949 YTETLPKIGHDYE
+949 
-962 QKVVKPTCTEQ
+962 
-973 GYTLNVCK
+973 
-981 NCGDTYKSNFVDKID
+981 
-996 HNYKYE
+996 
-1002 VVKEPT
+1002 
-1008 CTEEGLGKY
+1008 
-1017 ICTECGDNYTETLP
+1017 
-1031 KIGHDYEQKVVKPTC
+1031 
-1046 TEQGYTLNVCK
+1046 
-1057 NCGDTYKSNFVDKI
+1057 
-1071 DHNYKYEVV
+1071 
-1080 KEPTCTEEGLGKY
+1080 
-1093 ICTECGDNYTE
+1093 
-1104 TLPKIG
+1104 
-1110 HDYEQKV
+1110 
-1117 VKPTCTE
+1117 
-1124 QGYTLNVCKN
+1124 
-1134 CGDTY
+1134 
-1139 KNNFVDKIDHNYKY
+1139 
-1153 EVVKEPTCTEEGLGK
+1153 PTCTEEGLGK
-1168 YTCTECGDNYTKAIS
+1168 YTCTECGDNYTKPIS
-1183 KTDHNYE
+1183 KTDHDYE

-1227 KYEVVKEPTCTEEG
+1227 KYEVVKEPTCKEEG
-1241 IGKYICTECGE
+1241 LGKYTCTECGE

-1262 HSYITVITPATMKS
+1262 HSYVITTTPATMKS

-1286 CNNVQYDNVISRISL
+1286 CNNVQYDNVISKISS
-1301 VSISKTTFTYNGK
+1301 VNISKTAFTYNGK
-1314 IQTPTVTV
+1314 TQTPTVTV

-1343 RKNVGRYSVKVKF
+1343 RKNVGRYSVKIKF

-1422 VSAKK
+1422 VSTKK

-1451 KNYNLYSLW
+1451 KNYNIYSSW
-1460 SSAKATVT
+1460 SSAKTTVT

>member
-1 MKFKKLSAILVAFL
+1 MGHIILA
-15 VAVTSV
+15 
-21 VLPLSDTFSNVLKTT
+21 
-36 NSAKALTKSSAVKM
+36 
-50 PNDSIEFK
+50 
-58 SMNDRFEVLPSYE
+58 
-71 KGGFY
+71 
-76 YFNKSIN
+76 
-83 FYDVKNNAVRE
+83 
-94 IVDYSY
+94 
-100 KDIVD
+100 
-105 SFVSGSKIYVLI
+105 
-117 VNDKY
+117 
-122 TSSPKYYFDV
+122 
-132 FDSSTEKVELSKNLS
+132 
-147 DVFPNINSFSADAIG
+147 
-162 VDNQG
+162 
-167 RYYIAISDNSG
+167 
-178 DDTKY
+178 
-183 SIHLFSKNFEEIT
+183 
-196 SVDTKGAVY
+196 
-205 DFCGFDS
+205 
-212 TNGNFYFEGDADW
+212 
-225 VYWGYTHTTNALK
+225 HT
-238 CGNVSD
+238 
-244 DKVTVNDGYIDVFYR
+244 
-259 QYNSFHK
+259 
-266 RNATILSNGNLAWSS
+266 
-281 ILFSKVGVMD
+281 
-291 SKNLNTSDISNLPML
+291 
-306 GSVSRAGYE
+306 
-315 GKDRSYGSVGPGI
+315 
-328 VHNNVNDTTVMYA
+328 
-341 NNNKLVEY
+341 
-349 DSDFNRV
+349 
-356 SSYDTEFPVF
+356 
-366 SLFNYG
+366 
-372 NFIMAIEKDTDG
+372 
-384 NYYVDNIYWSKPS
+384 
-397 QIKLSQ
+397 
-403 NSATINVGDSVALT
+403 
-417 TSSDAVPKYFCDWS
+417 
-431 SSDNS
+431 
-436 VASVTDDGKIYGNRE
+436 
-451 GTAVITAKT
+451 
-460 DDNTKAQCTVTVEK
+460 
-474 KSQPLSS
+474 
-481 KDSLDGTS
+481 
-489 TENISE
+489 
-495 NNYSTWASVVNS
+495 
-507 YLSENEDGTLNKV
+507 
-520 ENASDGVLIEK
+520 
-531 YSSDG
+531 
-536 KKLISSNKVEK
+536 
-547 ELSKFGGYFYGKDN
+547 
-561 NYLVFGE
+561 
-568 DNKEES
+568 
-574 DSAEIMRVVKYTK
+574 
-587 DWTKV
+587 
-592 SDCKIYGSNTYEPF
+592 IYGSNTYEPF

-666 VSHSLNQYIKTYGD
+666 VSHSFNQYIKTYGD

-759 TNRNRNVYLTVTDTS
+759 TNKNRNVYLTVTDTS
-774 FYRTK
+774 FYKTK
-779 KVPLTGYTDNDNITC
+779 KVPLTGYTYNDNITC

-811 EETNKSTNEV
+811 EETKKSTNEV

-859 WYVTGNNGTTLYSL
+859 WYVTDNNGTTLYSL

-880 LHEHK
+880 LHKHK

-908 GDTYTE
+908 GDIYTE

-981 NCGDTYKSNFVDKID
+981 NCGDTYKS
-996 HNYKYE
+996 
-1002 VVKEPT
+1002 
-1008 CTEEGLGKY
+1008 
-1017 ICTECGDNYTETLP
+1017 
-1031 KIGHDYEQKVVKPTC
+1031 
-1046 TEQGYTLNVCK
+1046 
-1057 NCGDTYKSNFVDKI
+1057 
-1071 DHNYKYEVV
+1071 
-1080 KEPTCTEEGLGKY
+1080 
-1093 ICTECGDNYTE
+1093 
-1104 TLPKIG
+1104 
-1110 HDYEQKV
+1110 
-1117 VKPTCTE
+1117 
-1124 QGYTLNVCKN
+1124 
-1134 CGDTY
+1134 
-1139 KNNFVDKIDHNYKY
+1139 
-1153 EVVKEPTCTEEGLGK
+1153 
-1168 YTCTECGDNYTKAIS
+1168 
-1183 KTDHNYE
+1183 
-1190 QKVVKPTCTEQ
+1190 
-1201 GYTLNVCKNCGDTYK
+1201 
-1216 SDFVDKIDHNY
+1216 DFVDKIDHNY

-1262 HSYITVITPATMKS
+1262 HSYVITTTPATMKS

-1286 CNNVQYDNVISRISL
+1286 CNNVQYDNVIIKISS

-1343 RKNVGRYSVKVKF
+1343 RKNVGRYSVKIKF

-1422 VSAKK
+1422 VSTKK

-1451 KNYNLYSLW
+1451 KNYNIYSSW
-1460 SSAKATVT
+1460 SSAKTTVT

>member
-1 MKFKKLSAILVAFL
+1 MGHIILA
-15 VAVTSV
+15 
-21 VLPLSDTFSNVLKTT
+21 
-36 NSAKALTKSSAVKM
+36 
-50 PNDSIEFK
+50 
-58 SMNDRFEVLPSYE
+58 
-71 KGGFY
+71 
-76 YFNKSIN
+76 
-83 FYDVKNNAVRE
+83 
-94 IVDYSY
+94 
-100 KDIVD
+100 
-105 SFVSGSKIYVLI
+105 
-117 VNDKY
+117 
-122 TSSPKYYFDV
+122 
-132 FDSSTEKVELSKNLS
+132 
-147 DVFPNINSFSADAIG
+147 
-162 VDNQG
+162 
-167 RYYIAISDNSG
+167 
-178 DDTKY
+178 
-183 SIHLFSKNFEEIT
+183 
-196 SVDTKGAVY
+196 
-205 DFCGFDS
+205 
-212 TNGNFYFEGDADW
+212 
-225 VYWGYTHTTNALK
+225 HT
-238 CGNVSD
+238 
-244 DKVTVNDGYIDVFYR
+244 
-259 QYNSFHK
+259 
-266 RNATILSNGNLAWSS
+266 
-281 ILFSKVGVMD
+281 
-291 SKNLNTSDISNLPML
+291 
-306 GSVSRAGYE
+306 
-315 GKDRSYGSVGPGI
+315 
-328 VHNNVNDTTVMYA
+328 
-341 NNNKLVEY
+341 
-349 DSDFNRV
+349 
-356 SSYDTEFPVF
+356 
-366 SLFNYG
+366 
-372 NFIMAIEKDTDG
+372 
-384 NYYVDNIYWSKPS
+384 
-397 QIKLSQ
+397 
-403 NSATINVGDSVALT
+403 
-417 TSSDAVPKYFCDWS
+417 
-431 SSDNS
+431 
-436 VASVTDDGKIYGNRE
+436 
-451 GTAVITAKT
+451 
-460 DDNTKAQCTVTVEK
+460 
-474 KSQPLSS
+474 
-481 KDSLDGTS
+481 
-489 TENISE
+489 
-495 NNYSTWASVVNS
+495 
-507 YLSENEDGTLNKV
+507 
-520 ENASDGVLIEK
+520 
-531 YSSDG
+531 
-536 KKLISSNKVEK
+536 
-547 ELSKFGGYFYGKDN
+547 
-561 NYLVFGE
+561 
-568 DNKEES
+568 
-574 DSAEIMRVVKYTK
+574 
-587 DWTKV
+587 
-592 SDCKIYGSNTYEPF
+592 IYGSNTYELF
-606 NFGSLRMAELDNKLY
+606 NFGSLRMTELDNKLY

-652 VDYQYEISNLTQGY
+652 VDYQYEILNLTQGY
-666 VSHSLNQYIKTYGD
+666 VSHSFNQYIKTYGD

-718 VAVTVPERFNIR
+718 VTVTVPERFNIR

-759 TNRNRNVYLTVTDTS
+759 TNKNRNVYLTVTDTS
-774 FYRTK
+774 FYKTK
-779 KVPLTGYTDNDNITC
+779 KVPLTGNTDNDNITC

-859 WYVTGNNGTTLYSL
+859 WYVTDNDGTTLYSL

-981 NCGDTYKSNFVDKID
+981 NCGDTYKSDFVDKID
-996 HNYKYE
+996 HNYR
-1002 VVKEPT
+1002 
-1008 CTEEGLGKY
+1008 
-1017 ICTECGDNYTETLP
+1017 
-1031 KIGHDYEQKVVKPTC
+1031 
-1046 TEQGYTLNVCK
+1046 
-1057 NCGDTYKSNFVDKI
+1057 
-1071 DHNYKYEVV
+1071 
-1080 KEPTCTEEGLGKY
+1080 
-1093 ICTECGDNYTE
+1093 
-1104 TLPKIG
+1104 
-1110 HDYEQKV
+1110 
-1117 VKPTCTE
+1117 
-1124 QGYTLNVCKN
+1124 
-1134 CGDTY
+1134 
-1139 KNNFVDKIDHNYKY
+1139 Y

-1168 YTCTECGDNYTKAIS
+1168 YTCTECGDNYTKTIS
-1183 KTDHNYE
+1183 KTDHDYE
-1190 QKVVKPTCTEQ
+1190 QKVVKPTCAEQ

-1241 IGKYICTECGE
+1241 LGKYTCTECGE

-1262 HSYITVITPATMKS
+1262 HSYVITTTPATMKS

-1286 CNNVQYDNVISRISL
+1286 CNNVQYDNVISKISS

-1314 IQTPTVTV
+1314 TQTPTVTV

-1343 RKNVGRYSVKVKF
+1343 IKNVGRYSVKIKF

-1427 ITKLSGKKKYFVRV
+1427 ITKLSAKKKYFVRV
-1441 RTYKTTKFSG
+1441 RTYKTTKYLS
-1451 KNYNLYSLW
+1451 KNYNIYSSW
-1460 SSAKATVT
+1460 SSAKTTVT

>member
-1 MKFKKLSAILVAFL
+1 MGHIILA
-15 VAVTSV
+15 
-21 VLPLSDTFSNVLKTT
+21 
-36 NSAKALTKSSAVKM
+36 
-50 PNDSIEFK
+50 
-58 SMNDRFEVLPSYE
+58 
-71 KGGFY
+71 
-76 YFNKSIN
+76 
-83 FYDVKNNAVRE
+83 
-94 IVDYSY
+94 
-100 KDIVD
+100 
-105 SFVSGSKIYVLI
+105 
-117 VNDKY
+117 
-122 TSSPKYYFDV
+122 
-132 FDSSTEKVELSKNLS
+132 
-147 DVFPNINSFSADAIG
+147 
-162 VDNQG
+162 
-167 RYYIAISDNSG
+167 
-178 DDTKY
+178 
-183 SIHLFSKNFEEIT
+183 
-196 SVDTKGAVY
+196 
-205 DFCGFDS
+205 
-212 TNGNFYFEGDADW
+212 
-225 VYWGYTHTTNALK
+225 HT
-238 CGNVSD
+238 
-244 DKVTVNDGYIDVFYR
+244 
-259 QYNSFHK
+259 
-266 RNATILSNGNLAWSS
+266 
-281 ILFSKVGVMD
+281 
-291 SKNLNTSDISNLPML
+291 
-306 GSVSRAGYE
+306 
-315 GKDRSYGSVGPGI
+315 
-328 VHNNVNDTTVMYA
+328 
-341 NNNKLVEY
+341 
-349 DSDFNRV
+349 
-356 SSYDTEFPVF
+356 
-366 SLFNYG
+366 
-372 NFIMAIEKDTDG
+372 
-384 NYYVDNIYWSKPS
+384 
-397 QIKLSQ
+397 
-403 NSATINVGDSVALT
+403 
-417 TSSDAVPKYFCDWS
+417 
-431 SSDNS
+431 
-436 VASVTDDGKIYGNRE
+436 
-451 GTAVITAKT
+451 
-460 DDNTKAQCTVTVEK
+460 
-474 KSQPLSS
+474 
-481 KDSLDGTS
+481 
-489 TENISE
+489 
-495 NNYSTWASVVNS
+495 
-507 YLSENEDGTLNKV
+507 
-520 ENASDGVLIEK
+520 
-531 YSSDG
+531 
-536 KKLISSNKVEK
+536 
-547 ELSKFGGYFYGKDN
+547 
-561 NYLVFGE
+561 
-568 DNKEES
+568 
-574 DSAEIMRVVKYTK
+574 
-587 DWTKV
+587 
-592 SDCKIYGSNTYEPF
+592 IYGSNTYEPF

-652 VDYQYEISNLTQGY
+652 VDYQYEISNLSQGY
-666 VSHSLNQYIKTYGD
+666 VSHSFNQYIKTYGD

-685 DHSETGD
+685 DHSETSD

-710 NKNDQPTE
+710 NKNDQLTD
-718 VAVTVPERFNIR
+718 VSVTVPERFNIR

-759 TNRNRNVYLTVTDTS
+759 TNKNRNVYLTVTDTS

-779 KVPLTGYTDNDNITC
+779 KVPLTVYTENDNITC

-859 WYVTGNNGTTLYSL
+859 WYVTDNNGTTLYSL
-873 NPYYIES
+873 NPYYIEN

-925 KLVKQSTCK
+925 KLVKQPTCK

-949 YTETLPKIGHDYE
+949 YTENLPKIGHDYE

-981 NCGDTYKSNFVDKID
+981 NCGDTYKSD
-996 HNYKYE
+996 
-1002 VVKEPT
+1002 
-1008 CTEEGLGKY
+1008 
-1017 ICTECGDNYTETLP
+1017 
-1031 KIGHDYEQKVVKPTC
+1031 
-1046 TEQGYTLNVCK
+1046 
-1057 NCGDTYKSNFVDKI
+1057 
-1071 DHNYKYEVV
+1071 
-1080 KEPTCTEEGLGKY
+1080 
-1093 ICTECGDNYTE
+1093 
-1104 TLPKIG
+1104 
-1110 HDYEQKV
+1110 
-1117 VKPTCTE
+1117 
-1124 QGYTLNVCKN
+1124 
-1134 CGDTY
+1134 
-1139 KNNFVDKIDHNYKY
+1139 FVDKIDHNYKY

-1241 IGKYICTECGE
+1241 LGKYTCTECGDNYTKAISKTDHNYEQKVVKPTCTEQGYTLNVCKNCGDTYKSDFVDKTDHNYKYEVVKEPTCTEEGLGKYTCTECGE

-1262 HSYITVITPATMKS
+1262 HSYVITTTPATMKS

-1286 CNNVQYDNVISRISL
+1286 CNNVQYDNVISKISS
-1301 VSISKTTFTYNGK
+1301 VSISKTAFTYNGK
-1314 IQTPTVTV
+1314 TQTPTVTV

-1343 RKNVGRYSVKVKF
+1343 RKNVGRYSVKIKF

-1401 QIQYSNFSNFK
+1401 QIQYSTFKNFK

-1427 ITKLSGKKKYFVRV
+1427 ITKLSAKKKYFVRV
-1441 RTYKTTKFSG
+1441 HTYKTTKFSG

-1460 SSAKATVT
+1460 SSAKTTVT

>member
-50 PNDSIEFK
+50 PNDAIEFK

-76 YFNKSIN
+76 YFNKFIN
-83 FYDVKNNAVRE
+83 FYDVKNNTVRE

-266 RNATILSNGNLAWSS
+266 RNATMLSNGNLAWSS

-474 KSQPLSS
+474 KSQPLSR
-481 KDSLDGTS
+481 KDSLSGTS

-536 KKLISSNKVEK
+536 KKLISSNKLEK

-587 DWTKV
+587 EWTKV

-759 TNRNRNVYLTVTDTS
+759 TNKKRNVYLTVTDTS
-774 FYRTK
+774 FYKTK
-779 KVPLTGYTDNDNITC
+779 KVPLTHYTDNDNITC

-811 EETNKSTNEV
+811 EETKKSTNEV
-821 TTKGMTV
+821 VTKGMTV
-828 DAKGQTVSSAKTLTA
+828 DAKGQIVSSAKTLTA

-859 WYVTGNNGTTLYSL
+859 WYVTDNNGTTLYSL

-893 PTCKETGIRT
+893 PTC
-903 YTCEC
+903 
-908 GDTYTE
+908 
-914 SIATIDHKYQY
+914 
-925 KLVKQSTCK
+925 
-934 EEGLGKYTCTVCGDN
+934 
-949 YTETLPKIGHDYE
+949 
-962 QKVVKPTCTEQ
+962 TEQ

-981 NCGDTYKSNFVDKID
+981 NCGDTYKSDFVDKID

-1017 ICTECGDNYTETLP
+1017 ICTECGDNYTKT
-1031 KIGHDYEQKVVKPTC
+1031 
-1046 TEQGYTLNVCK
+1046 
-1057 NCGDTYKSNFVDKI
+1057 
-1071 DHNYKYEVV
+1071 
-1080 KEPTCTEEGLGKY
+1080 
-1093 ICTECGDNYTE
+1093 
-1104 TLPKIG
+1104 
-1110 HDYEQKV
+1110 
-1117 VKPTCTE
+1117 
-1124 QGYTLNVCKN
+1124 
-1134 CGDTY
+1134 
-1139 KNNFVDKIDHNYKY
+1139 
-1153 EVVKEPTCTEEGLGK
+1153 
-1168 YTCTECGDNYTKAIS
+1168 IS

-1241 IGKYICTECGE
+1241 LGKYICTECGDNYTKAISKTDHNYEQEVVKPTCTEQGYTLNVCKNCGDTYKSNFVDKIDHNYKYEVVKEPTCTEEGIGKYICTECGE

-1262 HSYITVITPATMKS
+1262 HSYVITTTPATMKS

-1286 CNNVQYDNVISRISL
+1286 CNNVQYDNVISKISS
-1301 VSISKTTFTYNGK
+1301 VSISKTAFTYNGK
-1314 IQTPTVTV
+1314 TQTPTVTV

-1343 RKNVGRYSVKVKF
+1343 RRNVGRYSVKIKF

-1362 EKTFYYNIA
+1362 EKNFYYNIA

-1401 QIQYSNFSNFK
+1401 QIQYSTFKNFK
-1412 NAKTVTVKNN
+1412 NAKTVTVNNN

-1427 ITKLSGKKKYFVRV
+1427 ITKLSAKKKYFVRV

-1451 KNYNLYSLW
+1451 KNYNLYSSW
-1460 SSAKATVT
+1460 SSAKTTVT

>member
-1 MKFKKLSAILVAFL
+1 MGHIILA
-15 VAVTSV
+15 
-21 VLPLSDTFSNVLKTT
+21 
-36 NSAKALTKSSAVKM
+36 
-50 PNDSIEFK
+50 
-58 SMNDRFEVLPSYE
+58 
-71 KGGFY
+71 
-76 YFNKSIN
+76 
-83 FYDVKNNAVRE
+83 
-94 IVDYSY
+94 
-100 KDIVD
+100 
-105 SFVSGSKIYVLI
+105 
-117 VNDKY
+117 
-122 TSSPKYYFDV
+122 
-132 FDSSTEKVELSKNLS
+132 
-147 DVFPNINSFSADAIG
+147 
-162 VDNQG
+162 
-167 RYYIAISDNSG
+167 
-178 DDTKY
+178 
-183 SIHLFSKNFEEIT
+183 
-196 SVDTKGAVY
+196 
-205 DFCGFDS
+205 
-212 TNGNFYFEGDADW
+212 
-225 VYWGYTHTTNALK
+225 HT
-238 CGNVSD
+238 
-244 DKVTVNDGYIDVFYR
+244 
-259 QYNSFHK
+259 
-266 RNATILSNGNLAWSS
+266 
-281 ILFSKVGVMD
+281 
-291 SKNLNTSDISNLPML
+291 
-306 GSVSRAGYE
+306 
-315 GKDRSYGSVGPGI
+315 
-328 VHNNVNDTTVMYA
+328 
-341 NNNKLVEY
+341 
-349 DSDFNRV
+349 
-356 SSYDTEFPVF
+356 
-366 SLFNYG
+366 
-372 NFIMAIEKDTDG
+372 
-384 NYYVDNIYWSKPS
+384 
-397 QIKLSQ
+397 
-403 NSATINVGDSVALT
+403 
-417 TSSDAVPKYFCDWS
+417 
-431 SSDNS
+431 
-436 VASVTDDGKIYGNRE
+436 
-451 GTAVITAKT
+451 
-460 DDNTKAQCTVTVEK
+460 
-474 KSQPLSS
+474 
-481 KDSLDGTS
+481 
-489 TENISE
+489 
-495 NNYSTWASVVNS
+495 
-507 YLSENEDGTLNKV
+507 
-520 ENASDGVLIEK
+520 
-531 YSSDG
+531 
-536 KKLISSNKVEK
+536 
-547 ELSKFGGYFYGKDN
+547 
-561 NYLVFGE
+561 
-568 DNKEES
+568 
-574 DSAEIMRVVKYTK
+574 
-587 DWTKV
+587 
-592 SDCKIYGSNTYEPF
+592 IYGSNTYEPF

-718 VAVTVPERFNIR
+718 VTVTVPERFNIR

-859 WYVTGNNGTTLYSL
+859 WYVTDNNGTTLYSL

-925 KLVKQSTCK
+925 KLVKQPTCT
-934 EEGLGKYTCTVCGDN
+934 EEGLGKYTCTECGDN
-949 YTETLPKIGHDYE
+949 YTKPISKTDHDYE

-981 NCGDTYKSNFVDKID
+981 NCGDTYKSDFVDKID

-1057 NCGDTYKSNFVDKI
+1057 NCGDTYKSD
-1071 DHNYKYEVV
+1071 
-1080 KEPTCTEEGLGKY
+1080 
-1093 ICTECGDNYTE
+1093 
-1104 TLPKIG
+1104 
-1110 HDYEQKV
+1110 
-1117 VKPTCTE
+1117 
-1124 QGYTLNVCKN
+1124 
-1134 CGDTY
+1134 
-1139 KNNFVDKIDHNYKY
+1139 FVDKIDHNYKY

-1183 KTDHNYE
+1183 KTDHDYE

-1227 KYEVVKEPTCTEEG
+1227 KYEVVKEPTCKEEG
-1241 IGKYICTECGE
+1241 LGKYTCTECGE

-1262 HSYITVITPATMKS
+1262 HSYVITTTPATMKS

-1286 CNNVQYDNVISRISL
+1286 CNNVQYDNVISKISS
-1301 VSISKTTFTYNGK
+1301 VNISKTAFTYNGK
-1314 IQTPTVTV
+1314 TQTPTVTV

-1343 RKNVGRYSVKVKF
+1343 RKNVGRYSVKIKF

-1427 ITKLSGKKKYFVRV
+1427 ITKLSAKKKYFVRV
-1441 RTYKTTKFSG
+1441 RTYKITKFSG
-1451 KNYNLYSLW
+1451 KNYNIYSSW
-1460 SSAKATVT
+1460 SSAKTTVT

>member
-1 MKFKKLSAILVAFL
+1 
-15 VAVTSV
+15 
-21 VLPLSDTFSNVLKTT
+21 
-36 NSAKALTKSSAVKM
+36 
-50 PNDSIEFK
+50 
-58 SMNDRFEVLPSYE
+58 
-71 KGGFY
+71 
-76 YFNKSIN
+76 
-83 FYDVKNNAVRE
+83 
-94 IVDYSY
+94 
-100 KDIVD
+100 
-105 SFVSGSKIYVLI
+105 
-117 VNDKY
+117 
-122 TSSPKYYFDV
+122 
-132 FDSSTEKVELSKNLS
+132 
-147 DVFPNINSFSADAIG
+147 
-162 VDNQG
+162 
-167 RYYIAISDNSG
+167 
-178 DDTKY
+178 
-183 SIHLFSKNFEEIT
+183 
-196 SVDTKGAVY
+196 
-205 DFCGFDS
+205 
-212 TNGNFYFEGDADW
+212 
-225 VYWGYTHTTNALK
+225 
-238 CGNVSD
+238 
-244 DKVTVNDGYIDVFYR
+244 
-259 QYNSFHK
+259 
-266 RNATILSNGNLAWSS
+266 
-281 ILFSKVGVMD
+281 
-291 SKNLNTSDISNLPML
+291 
-306 GSVSRAGYE
+306 
-315 GKDRSYGSVGPGI
+315 
-328 VHNNVNDTTVMYA
+328 
-341 NNNKLVEY
+341 
-349 DSDFNRV
+349 
-356 SSYDTEFPVF
+356 
-366 SLFNYG
+366 
-372 NFIMAIEKDTDG
+372 
-384 NYYVDNIYWSKPS
+384 
-397 QIKLSQ
+397 
-403 NSATINVGDSVALT
+403 
-417 TSSDAVPKYFCDWS
+417 
-431 SSDNS
+431 
-436 VASVTDDGKIYGNRE
+436 
-451 GTAVITAKT
+451 
-460 DDNTKAQCTVTVEK
+460 
-474 KSQPLSS
+474 
-481 KDSLDGTS
+481 
-489 TENISE
+489 
-495 NNYSTWASVVNS
+495 
-507 YLSENEDGTLNKV
+507 
-520 ENASDGVLIEK
+520 
-531 YSSDG
+531 
-536 KKLISSNKVEK
+536 
-547 ELSKFGGYFYGKDN
+547 
-561 NYLVFGE
+561 
-568 DNKEES
+568 
-574 DSAEIMRVVKYTK
+574 
-587 DWTKV
+587 
-592 SDCKIYGSNTYEPF
+592 
-606 NFGSLRMAELDNKLY
+606 MAELDNKLY

-718 VAVTVPERFNIR
+718 VTVTVPERFNIR

-859 WYVTGNNGTTLYSL
+859 WYVTDNNGTTLYSL

-925 KLVKQSTCK
+925 KLVKQPTCT
-934 EEGLGKYTCTVCGDN
+934 EEGLGKYTCTECGDN
-949 YTETLPKIGHDYE
+949 YTKPISKTDHDYE

-981 NCGDTYKSNFVDKID
+981 NCGDTYKSDFVDKID

-1057 NCGDTYKSNFVDKI
+1057 NCGDTYKSD
-1071 DHNYKYEVV
+1071 
-1080 KEPTCTEEGLGKY
+1080 
-1093 ICTECGDNYTE
+1093 
-1104 TLPKIG
+1104 
-1110 HDYEQKV
+1110 
-1117 VKPTCTE
+1117 
-1124 QGYTLNVCKN
+1124 
-1134 CGDTY
+1134 
-1139 KNNFVDKIDHNYKY
+1139 FVDKIDHNYKY

-1183 KTDHNYE
+1183 KTDHDYE

-1227 KYEVVKEPTCTEEG
+1227 KYEVVKEPTCKEEG
-1241 IGKYICTECGE
+1241 LGKYTCTECGE

-1262 HSYITVITPATMKS
+1262 HSYVITTTPATMKS

-1286 CNNVQYDNVISRISL
+1286 CNNVQYDNVISKISS
-1301 VSISKTTFTYNGK
+1301 VNISKTAFTYNGK
-1314 IQTPTVTV
+1314 TQTPTVTV

-1343 RKNVGRYSVKVKF
+1343 IRNVGRYSVKIKF

-1422 VSAKK
+1422 VSTKK

-1451 KNYNLYSLW
+1451 KNYNIYSSW
-1460 SSAKATVT
+1460 SSAKTTVT

>member
-50 PNDSIEFK
+50 PNDAIEFK

-76 YFNKSIN
+76 YFNKFIN
-83 FYDVKNNAVRE
+83 FYDVKNNTVRE

-266 RNATILSNGNLAWSS
+266 RNATMLSNGNLAWSS

-474 KSQPLSS
+474 KSQPLSR
-481 KDSLDGTS
+481 KDSLSGTS

-536 KKLISSNKVEK
+536 KKLISSNKLEK

-587 DWTKV
+587 EWTKV

-759 TNRNRNVYLTVTDTS
+759 TNKKRNVYLTVTDTS
-774 FYRTK
+774 FYKTK
-779 KVPLTGYTDNDNITC
+779 KVPLTHYTDNDNITC

-811 EETNKSTNEV
+811 EETKKSTNEV
-821 TTKGMTV
+821 VTKGMTV
-828 DAKGQTVSSAKTLTA
+828 DAKGQIVSSAKTLTA

-859 WYVTGNNGTTLYSL
+859 WYVTDNNGTTLYSL

-893 PTCKETGIRT
+893 PTC
-903 YTCEC
+903 
-908 GDTYTE
+908 
-914 SIATIDHKYQY
+914 
-925 KLVKQSTCK
+925 
-934 EEGLGKYTCTVCGDN
+934 
-949 YTETLPKIGHDYE
+949 
-962 QKVVKPTCTEQ
+962 TEQ

-981 NCGDTYKSNFVDKID
+981 NCGDTYKSDFVDKID

-1017 ICTECGDNYTETLP
+1017 ICTECGDNYTKAISKTD
-1031 KIGHDYEQKVVKPTC
+1031 HDYEQKVVKPTC

-1057 NCGDTYKSNFVDKI
+1057 NCGDTYKSDFVDKI

-1093 ICTECGDNYTE
+1093 ICTECGDNYTK
-1104 TLPKIG
+1104 T
-1110 HDYEQKV
+1110 
-1117 VKPTCTE
+1117 
-1124 QGYTLNVCKN
+1124 
-1134 CGDTY
+1134 
-1139 KNNFVDKIDHNYKY
+1139 
-1153 EVVKEPTCTEEGLGK
+1153 
-1168 YTCTECGDNYTKAIS
+1168 IS

-1241 IGKYICTECGE
+1241 LGKYICTECGDNYTKAISKTDHNYEQEVVKPTCTEQGYTLNVCKNCGDTYKSNFVDKIDHNYKYEVVKEPTCTEEGIGKYICTECGE

-1262 HSYITVITPATMKS
+1262 HSYVITTTPATMKS

-1286 CNNVQYDNVISRISL
+1286 CNNVQYDNVISKISS
-1301 VSISKTTFTYNGK
+1301 VSISKTAFTYNGK
-1314 IQTPTVTV
+1314 TQTPTVTV

-1343 RKNVGRYSVKVKF
+1343 RRNVGRYSVKIKF

-1362 EKTFYYNIA
+1362 EKNFYYNIA

-1401 QIQYSNFSNFK
+1401 QIQYSTFKNFK
-1412 NAKTVTVKNN
+1412 NAKTVTVNNN

-1427 ITKLSGKKKYFVRV
+1427 ITKLSAKKKYFVRV

-1451 KNYNLYSLW
+1451 KNYNLYSSW
-1460 SSAKATVT
+1460 SSAKTTVT

>member
-1 MKFKKLSAILVAFL
+1 
-15 VAVTSV
+15 
-21 VLPLSDTFSNVLKTT
+21 
-36 NSAKALTKSSAVKM
+36 
-50 PNDSIEFK
+50 
-58 SMNDRFEVLPSYE
+58 
-71 KGGFY
+71 
-76 YFNKSIN
+76 
-83 FYDVKNNAVRE
+83 
-94 IVDYSY
+94 
-100 KDIVD
+100 
-105 SFVSGSKIYVLI
+105 
-117 VNDKY
+117 
-122 TSSPKYYFDV
+122 
-132 FDSSTEKVELSKNLS
+132 
-147 DVFPNINSFSADAIG
+147 
-162 VDNQG
+162 
-167 RYYIAISDNSG
+167 
-178 DDTKY
+178 
-183 SIHLFSKNFEEIT
+183 
-196 SVDTKGAVY
+196 
-205 DFCGFDS
+205 
-212 TNGNFYFEGDADW
+212 
-225 VYWGYTHTTNALK
+225 
-238 CGNVSD
+238 
-244 DKVTVNDGYIDVFYR
+244 
-259 QYNSFHK
+259 
-266 RNATILSNGNLAWSS
+266 
-281 ILFSKVGVMD
+281 
-291 SKNLNTSDISNLPML
+291 
-306 GSVSRAGYE
+306 
-315 GKDRSYGSVGPGI
+315 
-328 VHNNVNDTTVMYA
+328 
-341 NNNKLVEY
+341 
-349 DSDFNRV
+349 
-356 SSYDTEFPVF
+356 
-366 SLFNYG
+366 
-372 NFIMAIEKDTDG
+372 
-384 NYYVDNIYWSKPS
+384 
-397 QIKLSQ
+397 
-403 NSATINVGDSVALT
+403 
-417 TSSDAVPKYFCDWS
+417 
-431 SSDNS
+431 
-436 VASVTDDGKIYGNRE
+436 
-451 GTAVITAKT
+451 
-460 DDNTKAQCTVTVEK
+460 
-474 KSQPLSS
+474 
-481 KDSLDGTS
+481 
-489 TENISE
+489 
-495 NNYSTWASVVNS
+495 
-507 YLSENEDGTLNKV
+507 
-520 ENASDGVLIEK
+520 
-531 YSSDG
+531 
-536 KKLISSNKVEK
+536 
-547 ELSKFGGYFYGKDN
+547 
-561 NYLVFGE
+561 
-568 DNKEES
+568 
-574 DSAEIMRVVKYTK
+574 
-587 DWTKV
+587 
-592 SDCKIYGSNTYEPF
+592 
-606 NFGSLRMAELDNKLY
+606 MAELDNKLY

-779 KVPLTGYTDNDNITC
+779 KVPLTHYTDNDNITC

-821 TTKGMTV
+821 VTKGMTV
-828 DAKGQTVSSAKTLTA
+828 DAKGQIVSSAKTLTA

-859 WYVTGNNGTTLYSL
+859 WYVTDNNGTTLYSL

-880 LHEHK
+880 LHKHK

-908 GDTYTE
+908 GDIYTE

-934 EEGLGKYTCTVCGDN
+934 EEGLGKYTCTV
-949 YTETLPKIGHDYE
+949 
-962 QKVVKPTCTEQ
+962 
-973 GYTLNVCK
+973 
-981 NCGDTYKSNFVDKID
+981 
-996 HNYKYE
+996 
-1002 VVKEPT
+1002 
-1008 CTEEGLGKY
+1008 
-1017 ICTECGDNYTETLP
+1017 
-1031 KIGHDYEQKVVKPTC
+1031 
-1046 TEQGYTLNVCK
+1046 
-1057 NCGDTYKSNFVDKI
+1057 
-1071 DHNYKYEVV
+1071 
-1080 KEPTCTEEGLGKY
+1080 
-1093 ICTECGDNYTE
+1093 CGDNYTE

-1451 KNYNLYSLW
+1451 KNYNIYSSW
-1460 SSAKATVT
+1460 SSAKTTVT